1 MTDEVFNKA
10 KHIKQVLVDVASIEK
25 VITSSSV
32 NTSEVGSAIFN
43 LVNRDNVVRQEFTD
57 FINQIKERSVKEYK
71 EL

>member
-43 LVNRDNVVRQEFTD
+43 LVNRDKVVRQEFTD
-57 FINQIKERSVKEYK
+57 FINQIKERSTKEYE

>member
-10 KHIKQVLVDVASIEK
+10 KHIKQVLADVASIEK

>member
-71 EL
+71 QL